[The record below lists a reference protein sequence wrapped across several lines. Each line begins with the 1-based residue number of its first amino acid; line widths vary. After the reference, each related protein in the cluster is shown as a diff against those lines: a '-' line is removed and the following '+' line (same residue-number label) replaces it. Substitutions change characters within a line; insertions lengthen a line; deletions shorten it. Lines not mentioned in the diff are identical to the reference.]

1 VGGVA
6 AVTLSRPRLLSAYI
20 SSIAR
25 LQIFV
30 TNSKSR
36 NDKAFSALS
45 LGLSR
50 LFGQNLRRITMRNND
65 NINQYVDLNE
75 SLQTLAFRF
84 ANEMKQQLLI
94 RFVFFI
100 RWK

>member
-1 VGGVA
+1 
-6 AVTLSRPRLLSAYI
+6 
-20 SSIAR
+20 
-25 LQIFV
+25 
-30 TNSKSR
+30 
-36 NDKAFSALS
+36 
-45 LGLSR
+45 
-50 LFGQNLRRITMRNND
+50 MRNND